1 MIRLD
6 RKHDVLPDDLRRA
19 TMVMADAAF
28 ATRRKTIAN
37 SMKTYFS
44 NPQSITG
51 SFDQIHLWLSCRR
64 ILFLILVI
72 CCYRQVFLQMRV
84 GNLWSKIN
92 LLRWARLICS
102 YENPC
107 SHDALF
113 NIFHS
118 RMIYLMMSHSRM
130 FY

>member
-44 NPQSITG
+44 NPQSATG
-51 SFDQIHLWLSCRR
+51 VFDQCSAEPIEPKTIVSYIGDLL
-64 ILFLILVI
+64 
-72 CCYRQVFLQMRV
+72 LQAGIPANAR
-84 GNLWSKIN
+84 GESLEQDQFIA
-92 LLRWARLICS
+92 LGQAYLQLRETL
-102 YENPC
+102 
-107 SHDALF
+107 
-113 NIFHS
+113 
-118 RMIYLMMSHSRM
+118 
-130 FY
+130 